1 MNKLI
6 NFIAEILS
14 ILLISAVFLVVCFYT
29 LRATHFFSAQQLE
42 NVTIAASLFVCFI
55 GCVVVDKSKKTAQL

>member
-1 MNKLI
+1 MNKFI
-6 NFIAEILS
+6 NFFAEILS

-42 NVTIAASLFVCFI
+42 NVTLCASLLVGFLC
-55 GCVVVDKSKKTAQL
+55 CLVVNEEQKAAKL